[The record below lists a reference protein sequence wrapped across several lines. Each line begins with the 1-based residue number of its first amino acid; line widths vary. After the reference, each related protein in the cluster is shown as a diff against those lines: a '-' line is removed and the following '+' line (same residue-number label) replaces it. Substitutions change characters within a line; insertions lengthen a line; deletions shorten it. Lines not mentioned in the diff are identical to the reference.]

1 MRLPKDLLPQKAV
14 ADDLCVSLVTLWRAR
29 KSNIP
34 GFPEPVMFRNL
45 VCWRKEDMA
54 KLEDAVLRFRG
65 RVEFEKGRKSQK
77 AADALR
83 RARPSALKRRNPAR
97 QTMQRDLFDR

>member
-34 GFPEPVMFRNL
+34 GFPEPVMFHNM
-45 VCWRKEDMA
+45 VCWRKVDLQT
-54 KLEDAVLRFRG
+54 LEDALLKFEGRTKFEERRDRSRKIAALTKAHPVLKRIKRP
-65 RVEFEKGRKSQK
+65 
-77 AADALR
+77 R
-83 RARPSALKRRNPAR
+83 RADTG
-97 QTMQRDLFDR
+97 QQELF

>member
-45 VCWRKEDMA
+45 VCWRKEDME

-65 RVEFEKGRKSQK
+65 RVEFERGRKTQK
-77 AADALR
+77 MAAALR
-83 RARPSALKRRNPAR
+83 RAGPSAHKQRNPAK

>member
-1 MRLPKDLLPQKAV
+1 MKLPKDLLPQKAV

-45 VCWRKEDMA
+45 VCWRKQDLE

-65 RVEFEKGRKSQK
+65 RVEFEKGRKTQK
-77 AADALR
+77 AAAALR
-83 RARPSALKRRNPAR
+83 RARPPTLKRRAAIK
-97 QTMQRDLFDR
+97 QTIQSDLFER